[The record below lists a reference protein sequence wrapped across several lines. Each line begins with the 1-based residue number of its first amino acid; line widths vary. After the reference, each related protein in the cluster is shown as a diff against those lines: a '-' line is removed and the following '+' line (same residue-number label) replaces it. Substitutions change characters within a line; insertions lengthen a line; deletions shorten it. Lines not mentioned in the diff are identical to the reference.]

1 MAKRR
6 RLLAPALIVAL
17 AVVCGGWF
25 LQGDMGIGSNLYT
38 RAKVL
43 DEVLSR
49 IERHFVDEVDTEKL
63 YSAGYDAALDRV
75 VEELGD
81 PNSALLQ
88 APDWEDMRIRTEG
101 EYGGVGLEISG
112 RDGYATVVA
121 PIPGTP
127 GSRAGVRA
135 GDRIVEVDGELVEGW
150 STDEVADVLRGKPG
164 TDVEMVVRR
173 SGIEQPVVFE
183 LTRALIRLKAVPFA
197 VLLEGEIGYLP
208 VRSFNGTATEEVRSG
223 LDSLEAVG
231 MRSLVI
237 DLRGNR
243 GGLLNEGVAL
253 SDLFL
258 DAGAGIVEV
267 RSRDEDPEQYLD
279 DAAQDRPV
287 LPIVVL
293 VDVASAS
300 AAEIVAGALQDND
313 RALVLGTPSYGKG
326 SVQSLFPIAGGRML
340 KLTTARW
347 YTPSGRSI
355 QRPPPEEIDGDE
367 ADGEGGALSK
377 VGDLVRPSADPDRP
391 RHRSVGGRELL
402 GGGGI
407 VPDLWVRPDTLA
419 TAEAHAMRQLLG
431 LGSDY
436 THAVREWAAGYL
448 REHPEL
454 RPDFE
459 VTDADLAGFHSLLI
473 ERGAD
478 VTLAEVATARTPVV
492 HHLGDEV
499 ARQAWGERVSFERL
513 APHDNQLERTVEL
526 LLEAQSQADL
536 FRLAEDAEGRAQGL
550 VAHSGGD
557 DSPGR

>member
-6 RLLAPALIVAL
+6 RLVAPALIVVL

-25 LQGDMGIGSNLYT
+25 LQSDVGIGSNLYT

-43 DEVLSR
+43 DEVVSR
-49 IERHFVDEVDTEKL
+49 IERHFVDEVDPDRL
-63 YSAGYDAALDRV
+63 YSAALDGV

-101 EYGGVGLEISG
+101 EYGGVGLEIRD

-121 PIPGTP
+121 PISGTP

-135 GDRIVEVDGELVEGW
+135 GDRIVEVDGEPVEGW

-173 SGIEQPVVFE
+173 AGIEQPIVFE
-183 LTRALIRLKAVPFA
+183 LTRALIHLKAVPFA
-197 VLLEGEIGYLP
+197 VLLEGEVGYLP
-208 VRSFNGTATEEVRSG
+208 VRSFNGTTTEEVRSR

-231 MRSLVI
+231 MQSLVI

-243 GGLLNEGVAL
+243 GGLLTEGVAL

-258 DAGAGIVEV
+258 DAGARIVEV
-267 RSRDEDPEQYLD
+267 RSRDEDPERYLD

-313 RALVLGTPSYGKG
+313 RALVLGTPSFGKG

-355 QRPPPEEIDGDE
+355 QRSAPDEID
-367 ADGEGGALSK
+367 DGEGEALSM
-377 VGDLVRPSADPDRP
+377 VGEAVRPSADPDRP
-391 RHRSVGGRELL
+391 RHSSVGGRELL

-407 VPDLWVRPDTLA
+407 VPDLWVPPDTLA
-419 TAEAHAMRQLLG
+419 TAEAHAMRQLRS

-436 THAVREWAAGYL
+436 VHALQEWAVEYL
-448 REHPEL
+448 HEHPEL
-454 RPDFE
+454 RPDFA
-459 VTDADLAGFHSLLI
+459 VTDADLADFHSLLV
-473 ERGAD
+473 ERGAE
-478 VTLAEVATARTPVV
+478 VTLAELATARTPVV
-492 HHLGDEV
+492 YHLGGEV
-499 ARQAWGERVSFERL
+499 LRQAWGERVRFERL
-513 APHDNQLERTVEL
+513 APHDNQLERAVEL
-526 LLEAQSQADL
+526 LLEAPSQADL
-536 FRLAEDAEGRAQGL
+536 FRLAEDAERRARGL

-557 DSPGR
+557 DFPGR

>member
-6 RLLAPALIVAL
+6 RLVAPALIVVL

-25 LQGDMGIGSNLYT
+25 LQSDVGIGSNLYT

-43 DEVLSR
+43 DEVVSR
-49 IERHFVDEVDTEKL
+49 IERHFVDEVDPDRL
-63 YSAGYDAALDRV
+63 YSAALDGV

-101 EYGGVGLEISG
+101 EYGGVGLEIRD

-121 PIPGTP
+121 PISGTP

-135 GDRIVEVDGELVEGW
+135 GDRIVEVDGEPVEGW

-173 SGIEQPVVFE
+173 AGIEQPIVFE
-183 LTRALIRLKAVPFA
+183 LTRALIHLKAVPFA
-197 VLLEGEIGYLP
+197 VLLEGEVGYLP
-208 VRSFNGTATEEVRSG
+208 VRSFNGTTTEEVRSR

-231 MRSLVI
+231 MQSLVI

-243 GGLLNEGVAL
+243 GGLLTEGVAL

-258 DAGAGIVEV
+258 DAGARIVEV
-267 RSRDEDPEQYLD
+267 RSRDEDPERYLD
-279 DAAQDRPV
+279 DDAQDRPV

-313 RALVLGTPSYGKG
+313 RALVLGTPSFGKG

-355 QRPPPEEIDGDE
+355 QRSAPDEID
-367 ADGEGGALSK
+367 DGEGEALSM
-377 VGDLVRPSADPDRP
+377 VGEAVRPSADPDRP
-391 RHRSVGGRELL
+391 RHSSVGGRELL

-407 VPDLWVRPDTLA
+407 VPDLWVPPDTLA
-419 TAEAHAMRQLLG
+419 TAEAHAMRQLRG

-436 THAVREWAAGYL
+436 VHALQEWAVEYL
-448 REHPEL
+448 HEHPEL
-454 RPDFE
+454 RPDFA
-459 VTDADLAGFHSLLI
+459 VTDADLADFHSLLV
-473 ERGAD
+473 ERGAE
-478 VTLAEVATARTPVV
+478 VTLAELATARTPVV
-492 HHLGDEV
+492 YHLGGEV
-499 ARQAWGERVSFERL
+499 LRQAWGERVRFERL
-513 APHDNQLERTVEL
+513 APHDNQLERAVEL
-526 LLEAQSQADL
+526 LLEAPSQADL
-536 FRLAEDAEGRAQGL
+536 FRLAEDAERRAQGP

-557 DSPGR
+557 DFPGR

>member
-6 RLLAPALIVAL
+6 RLVAPALIVVL

-25 LQGDMGIGSNLYT
+25 LQSDVGIGANLYT

-43 DEVLSR
+43 DEVVSR
-49 IERHFVDEVDTEKL
+49 IERHFVDEVDPDRL
-63 YSAGYDAALDRV
+63 YSAALDGV

-101 EYGGVGLEISG
+101 EYGGVGLEIRD

-121 PIPGTP
+121 PISGAP

-135 GDRIVEVDGELVEGW
+135 GDRIVEVDGESVEGW

-164 TDVEMVVRR
+164 TDVEMAVRR
-173 SGIEQPVVFE
+173 TGIDQPIVFE
-183 LTRALIRLKAVPFA
+183 LTRALVRLKAVPFA
-197 VLLEGEIGYLP
+197 VLLEGEVGYLP
-208 VRSFNGTATEEVRSG
+208 VRSFNGTTTEEVRSR

-231 MRSLVI
+231 MQSLVI
-237 DLRGNR
+237 DLRRNH
-243 GGLLNEGVAL
+243 GGLLTEGVAL

-258 DAGAGIVEV
+258 DAGARIVEV
-267 RSRDEDPEQYLD
+267 RSRDEDPERYLD

-293 VDVASAS
+293 VDGLSAS

-313 RALVLGTPSYGKG
+313 RALVLGTPSRGKG

-355 QRPPPEEIDGDE
+355 QRPEVDDDE
-367 ADGEGGALSK
+367 GEGEGEAFSM
-377 VGDLVRPSADPDRP
+377 VGRAVRPSADPDRP
-391 RHRSVGGRELL
+391 RHSSVGGRELL

-419 TAEAHAMRQLLG
+419 TAEAHAMRRLLG

-436 THAVREWAAGYL
+436 THALQEWATRYVH
-448 REHPEL
+448 EHPEL
-454 RPDFE
+454 RPDFAI
-459 VTDADLAGFHSLLI
+459 TDADLADFHSLLV
-473 ERGAD
+473 ERGAE
-478 VTLAEVATARTPVV
+478 VTLAEVATAGTPVV
-492 HHLGDEV
+492 NHLGAEV
-499 ARQAWGERVSFERL
+499 ARQAWGDRFSFERL

-526 LLEAQSQADL
+526 LLEARSQAEL
-536 FRLAEDAEGRAQGL
+536 FRLAEDAEGRARGL
-550 VAHSGGD
+550 AAHSGGD
-557 DSPGR
+557 DFPGR

>member
-6 RLLAPALIVAL
+6 RLVAPALIVAL

-25 LQGDMGIGSNLYT
+25 LQGDVGIGSNLYT

-43 DEVLSR
+43 DEVVSR
-49 IERHFVDEVDTEKL
+49 IERHFVDEVDPDKL

-121 PIPGTP
+121 PISGTP

-135 GDRIVEVDGELVEGW
+135 GDRIVEVDGESVEGW
-150 STDEVADVLRGKPG
+150 STDQVADLLRGKPG
-164 TDVEMVVRR
+164 TEVEMVVRR
-173 SGIEQPVVFE
+173 TGIEQPIVFE

-197 VLLEGEIGYLP
+197 VLLEGEVGYLP
-208 VRSFNGTATEEVRSG
+208 VRSFNGTTTEEVRSR

-231 MRSLVI
+231 MQSLVI
-237 DLRGNR
+237 DLRRNR
-243 GGLLNEGVAL
+243 GGLLTEGVAL

-267 RSRDEDPEQYLD
+267 RSRDEDPERYLD
-279 DAAQDRPV
+279 EAAQDRPV

-293 VDVASAS
+293 LDVASAS

-355 QRPPPEEIDGDE
+355 QRPPPEEID
-367 ADGEGGALSK
+367 DGEGEAPSMVEGA
-377 VGDLVRPSADPDRP
+377 VRPSADPERP
-391 RHRSVGGRELL
+391 RHSSVGGRELL

-407 VPDLWVRPDTLA
+407 VPDLWVPPDTLA
-419 TAEAHAMRQLLG
+419 TAEVHAMRQLLG

-436 THAVREWAAGYL
+436 MHAVQEWAAGYL

-454 RPDFE
+454 RPGFE
-459 VTDADLAGFHSLLI
+459 ITDADLADFHSLLVG
-473 ERGAD
+473 RGAE
-478 VTLAEVATARTPVV
+478 VTLAEVATARTSVV
-492 HHLGDEV
+492 YELGGEV
-499 ARQAWGERVSFERL
+499 ARQRWGERVRFERL
-513 APHDNQLERTVEL
+513 IPHDNQLERAVEL
-526 LLEAQSQADL
+526 LLEARSQADL
-536 FRLAEDAEGRAQGL
+536 FRLAEDAERRARGP